1 MENDGLAAFSPI
13 DVKLDDGNVYQP
25 DLVYISKDRAG
36 ELARDRIEGAP
47 DMVVEILSPSNA
59 YYDLRQKKDVY
70 ERYGVQEYIIV
81 DPIATEVEL
90 YSLKEGVF
98 QLQQKARG
106 NGAINSLVLP
116 GFTIQLSDIFK

>member
-1 MENDGLAAFSPI
+1 
-13 DVKLDDGNVYQP
+13 
-25 DLVYISKDRAG
+25 LVYISKDRAG